1 MSQVFKQSV
10 KILLKNLFIFGASN
24 KLMPMCFRFA
34 TVIPERNLGSSFF
47 AETGSTASPSG
58 GNLNS
63 NAQAALMI
71 LLSAQQD
78 SSILQNPQVVNV
90 LQSLVAGS
98 GQSGQD
104 GSRQNAKTAD
114 LMSHPVLSSVL
125 GQTTTAAASQQ
136 QSAPGLSQQAGN
148 DPYGKRTALL
158 GKPPSTAHPPPPTG
172 SYPPSSSGL
181 VTTFFFLLS
190 HSW

>member
-1 MSQVFKQSV
+1 MSICMFWV
-10 KILLKNLFIFGASN
+10 
-24 KLMPMCFRFA
+24 
-34 TVIPERNLGSSFF
+34 PERNVGSSSFF

-136 QSAPGLSQQAGN
+136 QSAPGLLQQAGN

-190 HSW
+190 HSL